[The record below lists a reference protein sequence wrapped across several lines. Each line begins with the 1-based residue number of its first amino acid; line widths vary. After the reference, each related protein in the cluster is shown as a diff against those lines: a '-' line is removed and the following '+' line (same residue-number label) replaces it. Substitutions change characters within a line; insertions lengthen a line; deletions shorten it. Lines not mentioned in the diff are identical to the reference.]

1 MNTQRRALVSATVA
15 VTYAAIG
22 VYVGRE
28 SQLLLLVIASFLASF
43 VLLTPNDELRRS
55 NGGAGV
61 FDAVLRPRVI
71 NAVVVIG
78 LVTMLVSLIA

>member
-1 MNTQRRALVSATVA
+1 MNVQRRALASATVA

-28 SQLLLLVIASFLASF
+28 SRLLLLVTATFLASF
-43 VLLTPNDELRRS
+43 VLLTPNDELGTS
-55 NGGAGV
+55 SGDVGV
-61 FDAVLRPRVI
+61 FDAILRPRVI
-71 NAVVVIG
+71 NAAVVIG